1 MDSSVTKQCH
11 PWSGLLNRRTA
22 AVLEP
27 SGAATQPLSPTQSGY
42 LPLTKRQQKSRGGE
56 ELRKGAWPQRGR
68 GLGRT
73 SSSPCES
80 PILLSPFLLKTPSQN
95 GPRKVIQLLCFKM
108 VVVMFNL
115 EQRPQGAARRMVWII
130 SSHELLG
137 RGQEGR

>member
-22 AVLEP
+22 AVLES
-27 SGAATQPLSPTQSGY
+27 SGAATQPLSPTRSGY
-42 LPLTKRQQKSRGGE
+42 LPLIKRQQKSQGGE
-56 ELRKGAWPQRGR
+56 ELRKGEWPQRGR
-68 GLGRT
+68 GLERT

-80 PILLSPFLLKTPSQN
+80 PDPSFSLLKTPSQN
-95 GPRKVIQLLCFKM
+95 DPRKVIQLLCFKM

-115 EQRPQGAARRMVWII
+115 EQRSQGAACRMVWII
-130 SSHELLG
+130 SSQELLG